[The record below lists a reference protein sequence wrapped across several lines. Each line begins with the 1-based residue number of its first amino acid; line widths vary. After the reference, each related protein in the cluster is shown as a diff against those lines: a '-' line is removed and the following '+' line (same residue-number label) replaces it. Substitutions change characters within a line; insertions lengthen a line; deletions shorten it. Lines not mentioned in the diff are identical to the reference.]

1 MRNVRIRSILGA
13 ILLLAALA
21 TTSVAHDETWKAP
34 PDAAARTNPV
44 PDTPQNRAKGRALYQ
59 KHCAMCHGDKGK
71 GDGPAGK
78 FNALP
83 PHDLTDPELQ
93 QRMTDGEILWKI
105 TEGRKQDEEIAMPS
119 MREKV
124 PEEADRWKLVL
135 FVRSLIAQP

>member
-1 MRNVRIRSILGA
+1 MASRATVLPG
-13 ILLLAALA
+13 LLLATFASLSA
-21 TTSVAHDETWKAP
+21 AQDETWIAP
-34 PDAAARTNPV
+34 PEEVARPNPV
-44 PDTPQNRAKGRALYQ
+44 PATPPNRTKGRALYQ

-83 PHDLTDPELQ
+83 PHDLTDPTLQ
-93 QRMTDGEILWKI
+93 QRLTDGEILWKL
-105 TEGRKQDEEIAMPS
+105 TEGRKQDEEIVMPA

-135 FVRSLIAQP
+135 FVRSLVSR